1 MDSTDGAGGWC
12 AGGASHPQNER
23 LTIADLSAVFF
34 GRVRYCCGTLDVRV
48 WCHHRAPKTVEGR
61 RELTFGT
68 RSAGSLPMDVLLA
81 LLTMHAVRGA
91 CGPKIALQ
99 SRQGLHHPGGWIMEN
114 PVVGSHGACE
124 EQPGWPP
131 REPALHQSPLLQD
144 FAGDRRC

>member
-1 MDSTDGAGGWC
+1 MDSADGAGGWC

-68 RSAGSLPMDVLLA
+68 CSAGSLPMDVLLA
-81 LLTMHAVRGA
+81 LLSDACSPGRMWSHNRVAEQAGA
-91 CGPKIALQ
+91 PHTHGV
-99 SRQGLHHPGGWIMEN
+99 WIMEN
-114 PVVGSHGACE
+114 PAVGSHGACDE
-124 EQPGWPP
+124 
-131 REPALHQSPLLQD
+131 
-144 FAGDRRC
+144 